1 MYDGNR
7 YYIKSKNIKIFMKFV
22 NGIQD
27 SVYWDKIKKKINKH
41 KFSHECIFTKY
52 NNKKNIKTRHVTV
65 ASKDKIL
72 AT

>member
-27 SVYWDKIKKKINKH
+27 SVYWDKIKKK
-41 KFSHECIFTKY
+41 
-52 NNKKNIKTRHVTV
+52 
-65 ASKDKIL
+65 
-72 AT
+72 